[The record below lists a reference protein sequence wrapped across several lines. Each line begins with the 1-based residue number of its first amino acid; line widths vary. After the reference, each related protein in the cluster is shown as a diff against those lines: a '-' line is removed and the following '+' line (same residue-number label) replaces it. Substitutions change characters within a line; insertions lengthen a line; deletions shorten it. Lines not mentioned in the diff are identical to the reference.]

1 MDDRREQL
9 NIRRRELE
17 ERRRSLQAQRRELE
31 ERERVYQRQQELEE
45 EEQQLLEEEEILI
58 ARHEELDRL
67 ERGLELE
74 ESEEVDS
81 PESVGCGCWGSLA
94 VLVFIIGII
103 IVIIITSWDWVGGL
117 FVLASFSLVGII
129 LAGIAIFVKVKEK
142 NGQRRKRSERESTFS
157 ENLANKK
164 KNPGREFAFSEN
176 LTNKFKPEARCMKCR
191 EQVKVKSPVLVVLK
205 QESGNVRFAI
215 KGTCPNRDATNVY
228 SFIAKT
234 KGQDYYESIIKGE

>member
-9 NIRRRELE
+9 KIRRSELE

-45 EEQQLLEEEEILI
+45 EERQLLEEEEILM

-67 ERGLELE
+67 EHGLELE
-74 ESEEVDS
+74 ESEEVDN

-103 IVIIITSWDWVGGL
+103 IVTVITSWDWVGGL
-117 FVLASFSLVGII
+117 FVLVSFSLVGII
-129 LAGIAIFVKVKEK
+129 LSGIAIFVKVKEK
-142 NGQRRKRSERESTFS
+142 KSEREFTFS
-157 ENLANKK
+157 ENLASKK

-176 LTNKFKPEARCMKCR
+176 LTKKFKPKARCMKCR
-191 EQVKVKSPVLVVLK
+191 EQVKVKSPVLVVHR

-215 KGTCPNRDATNVY
+215 KGTCPNEDETNVY
-228 SFIAKT
+228 AFIAKV
-234 KGQDYYESIIKGE
+234 KGQDYYESIMREE